1 MSGGR
6 SAQVPTIPPHLR
18 DMPPEWRK
26 FRYRGKTLEEL
37 LNMSLD
43 EFIKLLPARQ
53 RRSLTRGFTNEQI
66 KLLAKVRKVS
76 RDPEKAKKAVIKT
89 HVRDMIILPEMV
101 GLTFAVYNGKEY
113 VQFKVT
119 PEMIGHRLGE
129 FAPTAKVVK
138 HGEPGLKAT
147 KSSRFIAVK

>member
-1 MSGGR
+1 MSQKQGL
-6 SAQVPTIPPHLR
+6 PPHLQ
-18 DMPPEWRK
+18 DIPPEWRK
-26 FRYRGKTLEEL
+26 FKYRGKTLEEL

-43 EFIKLLPARQ
+43 EFITLLPSRQ
-53 RRSLTRGFTNEQI
+53 RRSLLRGLKKAQI
-66 KLLAKVRKVS
+66 KLLARVREVIKSPELS
-76 RDPEKAKKAVIKT
+76 RKAVIKT

-101 GLTFAVYNGKEY
+101 GLTFAVYNGKEF

-119 PEMIGHRLGE
+119 PEMIGHYLGE
-129 FAPTAKVVK
+129 FSPPIKRVV